1 CAGAH
6 CGTTYCSNF
15 W

>member
-6 CGTTYCSNF
+6 CGTTYCSNY